1 MLHRIALVL
10 STLALAACSGLPLYA
25 QAPKVSVADVD
36 VKSLGLFEQRFDLS
50 LRVGNPNDFDL
61 EIEGLDF
68 DLEVNDRAFAQGL
81 TRTATLIP
89 ALSSTLLH
97 VEAVTQS
104 KDLMQQITSL
114 SPESLQEGVPYRI
127 KGRIRTDRT
136 GWLPFDQSGVVGAQK
151 KKPKGMSI

>member
-36 VKSLGLFEQRFDLS
+36 VKSLGLFEQRFDIS

-97 VEAVTQS
+97 IEAVTQS
-104 KDLMQQITSL
+104 RDLMQQITSL
-114 SPESLQEGVPYRI
+114 PPEWLQEGVPYRI